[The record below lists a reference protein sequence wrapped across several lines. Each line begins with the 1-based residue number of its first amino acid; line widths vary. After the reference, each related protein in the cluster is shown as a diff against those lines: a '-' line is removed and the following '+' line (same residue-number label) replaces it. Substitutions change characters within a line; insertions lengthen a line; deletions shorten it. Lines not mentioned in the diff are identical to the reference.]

1 MMSSATICMWWFH
14 TSFVS
19 EMHKVTD
26 CGSHSSCQVSFGF
39 AGRRTTTKNKEE
51 EDDDDDDDDDEF
63 C

>member
-1 MMSSATICMWWFH
+1 MSSATICMWWFH

-39 AGRRTTTKNKEE
+39 AGRRRRKKKEEE
-51 EDDDDDDDDDEF
+51 EDDDDDDEF

>member
-39 AGRRTTTKNKEE
+39 AGRRRRKKKEEE
-51 EDDDDDDDDDEF
+51 EDDDDDDEF